1 MNCGVAADTQHIS
14 GAVWEIIIQQT
25 FRVTFILGIYVRP
38 KEAEPP
44 NGCNG
49 SCTADFGA
57 PEDCSLNVYFH
68 KVCFYFIVL
77 LYSSPVQEDQRGEG
91 QNKYYIDIEVCSV
104 RL

>member
-1 MNCGVAADTQHIS
+1 MK
-14 GAVWEIIIQQT
+14 QT
-25 FRVTFILGIYVRP
+25 FRVTFILGISVRP

-49 SCTADFGA
+49 SCTPNLGTS
-57 PEDCSLNVYFH
+57 EDCSLNVYFN

-91 QNKYYIDIEVCSV
+91 QNKYYIDIEVCSE
-104 RL
+104 RLRKGGFER

>member
-1 MNCGVAADTQHIS
+1 M
-14 GAVWEIIIQQT
+14 QQT
-25 FRVTFILGIYVRP
+25 LRVIFILNIPVRL

-49 SCTADFGA
+49 ACTPNFGA
-57 PEDCSLNVYFH
+57 SEDCSLNVYFN